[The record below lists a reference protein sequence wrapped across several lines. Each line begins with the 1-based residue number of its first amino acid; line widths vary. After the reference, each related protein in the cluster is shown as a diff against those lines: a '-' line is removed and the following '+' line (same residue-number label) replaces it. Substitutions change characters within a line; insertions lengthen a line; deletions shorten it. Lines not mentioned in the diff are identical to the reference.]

1 MSLVAHLEPGD
12 ATANR
17 RTSARRT
24 LRLQSLGTTASQ
36 AAADVTIHDLSLTGL
51 LIETAASLAADERI
65 DVDLPEAGLTVAQVV
80 WSSGRFFGCRFKRP
94 IPPAALSS
102 AILKSPASGPPEDPD
117 EMAKALLE
125 LQTLRNQV
133 RQMTDR
139 IGEVI
144 NQLAAAKKDGE

>member
-1 MSLVAHLEPGD
+1 MSLLAHLEPGES
-12 ATANR
+12 TANR

-24 LRLQSLGTTASQ
+24 LRLEARGTTASQ
-36 AAADVTIHDLSLTGL
+36 GAADVTIHDLSLTGL
-51 LIETAASLAADERI
+51 LIETSASLAADERI
-65 DVDLPEAGLTVAQVV
+65 DVDVPEAGLTEAQVV
-80 WSSGRFFGCRFKRP
+80 WNSGRFFGCRFKRP

-102 AILKSPASGPPEDPD
+102 AILKSPAASRGEDPD

-125 LQTLRNQV
+125 LQTLRTQV